1 MHLYVWVASLQVVTM
16 STAELTAA
24 DASDTTTI
32 DQLPAELDSSNSKL
46 VYLYLNTAEE
56 ATITD
61 LQTTL
66 DMKQLALFPVLDTL
80 EGKGLIERDGETF
93 TVAT

>member
-1 MHLYVWVASLQVVTM
+1 M

-24 DASDTTTI
+24 DASETTTV

-46 VYLYLNTAEE
+46 VYLYLTTAEE

-80 EGKGLIERDGETF
+80 EGEDLIERDGETF
-93 TVAT
+93 TIAA